1 MGKYCNR
8 FLHIF
13 TEIPFPGFSVDF
25 QVLFAIIYLTRQ
37 LGQIAETY
45 PFREIRKLKNN
56 RPEYK
61 DDYFLCL
68 SLKLFM
74 VKTPYTNVYH
84 PCKGKIHTNIH
95 FFRFKKHTYPS
106 GQMLLL
112 PAQTEAPD

>member
-56 RPEYK
+56 RPYIQ

-95 FFRFKKHTYPS
+95 FLKQKLTKFLIIFS
-106 GQMLLL
+106 
-112 PAQTEAPD
+112 